1 MKCRSCPHLD
11 ADWLKAQGITPR
23 ATCCVDQMPAH
34 RALEERIAKAKAE
47 ASALPTRQQRRDAER
62 GLRKDRP

>member
-1 MKCRSCPHLD
+1 MKCHSCPHLD
-11 ADWLKAQGITPR
+11 ADHLKKNGITPR

-47 ASALPTRQQRRDAER
+47 ASALPTRQQRRAAER
-62 GLRKDRP
+62 QLRKP